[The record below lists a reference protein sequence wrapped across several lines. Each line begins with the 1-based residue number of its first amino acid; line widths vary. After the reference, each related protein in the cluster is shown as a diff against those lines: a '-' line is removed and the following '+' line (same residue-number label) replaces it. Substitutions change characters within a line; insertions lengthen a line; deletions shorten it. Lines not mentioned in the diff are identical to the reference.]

1 MAWSLEGTY
10 FENCNC
16 DVICPCA
23 ATGFVH
29 PADEDR
35 CKVVFA
41 FHVERGDID
50 GLDVSDRNVVLVV
63 DTPRQMT
70 EGNWR
75 AGVIMDD
82 RASEEQGQA
91 LGAVFGGQKGG
102 PMAGVAPLIGEM
114 LGIETATIDYA
125 DDGVRHRLKVG
136 DQIDIEV
143 EDYASADGDPVRLS
157 GFAHP
162 VSSTLALARATQ
174 SQGSAFGID
183 VSNEGKNAHSAPF
196 SWAA

>member
-23 ATGFVH
+23 GTDFMH

-35 CKVVFA
+35 CRVLFA
-41 FHVERGDID
+41 FHVERGEIE
-50 GLDVSDRNVVLVV
+50 GVDVSDRNVILVV

-82 RASEEQGQA
+82 RASEEQAQA

-114 LGIETATIDYA
+114 LGIETAAIEYA
-125 DDGVRHRLKVG
+125 DDGARHRLRVG
-136 DQIDIEV
+136 DQIDLEV
-143 EDYASADGDPVRLS
+143 EDYATADGQSIRLS
-157 GFAHP
+157 GYPHP
-162 VSSTLALARATQ
+162 VSSTLALARATRAK
-174 SQGSAFGID
+174 GSAFGID
-183 VSNEGKNAHSAPF
+183 LSNEGKNAHSSAF